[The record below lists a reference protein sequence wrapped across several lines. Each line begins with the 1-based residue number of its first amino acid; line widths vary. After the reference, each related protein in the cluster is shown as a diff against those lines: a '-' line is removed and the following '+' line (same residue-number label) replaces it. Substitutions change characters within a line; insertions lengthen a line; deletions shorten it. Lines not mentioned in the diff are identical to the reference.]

1 MRIGI
6 NSGAYPKS
14 MGFEQMIRVSGELGY
29 DSIEFNVDEDALLPR
44 MWGKQ
49 KRADLLAL
57 AEDSGVELQSLCIN
71 AHRTFNYAS
80 PDPHT
85 RAIGVS
91 LLNQC
96 IELAA
101 DLRGKLILVCG
112 WDSKEPKVERSWDLF
127 KAGLLQSVSLAE
139 HHGITLA
146 LEAVGYDFLLTTAQL
161 IQMIAEV
168 GSPSLGVYLDVGNAA
183 SIGLS
188 PVEEI
193 KAAGQRA
200 AQIHFKDTLGQ
211 YFAQTLP
218 FGEGIV
224 DFKEV
229 LWALDEIGYDG
240 CLVVEL
246 HPVRDDPVRVAREA
260 KEYMDALLA
269 TTE

>member
-1 MRIGI
+1 MKIGI
-6 NSGAYPKS
+6 NSGTFPKS
-14 MGFEQMIRVSGELGY
+14 MGFEQMIRVSGQLGY
-29 DSIEFNVDEDALLPR
+29 DSVEFNVDEDALLPR
-44 MWGKQ
+44 LWGKQ
-49 KRADLLAL
+49 KRAELLSL
-57 AEDSGVELQSLCIN
+57 AEDSGVALQSLCIN

-96 IELAA
+96 IELAV
-101 DLRGKLILVCG
+101 DLRGELILVCG
-112 WDSKEPKVERSWDLF
+112 WDCKEPKIERSWDLF

-146 LEAVGYDFLLTTAQL
+146 LEAVGFEYLLTTAQL
-161 IQMIAEV
+161 MEMIAEV
-168 GSPSLGVYLDVGNAA
+168 DSPCLGVYLDVGNAA

-200 AQIHFKDTLGQ
+200 AQMHFKDTRAEF
-211 YFAQTLP
+211 FAQTLP

-224 DFKEV
+224 DFGA
-229 LWALDEIGYDG
+229 ALQALEEIDYDG
-240 CLVVEL
+240 YLVVEL
-246 HPVRDDPVRVAREA
+246 HPARDDPVRIAREA
-260 KEYMDALLA
+260 KEYLDAMLA
-269 TTE
+269 GAR